1 MNIRPSRWIFAIA
14 AVVALAV
21 AAPVWAHTDNVQITF
36 NQKTDVAG
44 TTLQPGSYEFRV
56 TPTNPE
62 VEIVNTKDHKVV
74 ATVQGK
80 WVNLNSKA
88 PYTQV
93 LSDRSQVQEIDL
105 SGRTEAIRF
114 AQSNPNQGM

>member
-1 MNIRPSRWIFAIA
+1 MNIRPSRWVFGLA

-21 AAPVWAHTDNVQITF
+21 AVPVWAHTDSVPISF
-36 NQKTDVAG
+36 NQKMDVAG

-56 TPTNPE
+56 TPSNPE

-80 WVNLNSKA
+80 WVNLNSKSQ
-88 PYTQV
+88 YTQV
-93 LSDRSQVQEIDL
+93 LSDRNQVQEIDL
-105 SGRTEAIRF
+105 SGQVEAIRF
-114 AQSNPNQGM
+114 AQSSPNQGM